1 MKQQSGLERRM
12 SNRIPT
18 TLGMQVYAYG
28 VLVASGVSVDMSEQG
43 LLIRIEQD
51 YSDHELDPGKH
62 LDVMLEPSQD
72 IPTWMP
78 IRVVRKWEEGIAARF
93 IGVDVASPQVS

>member
-1 MKQQSGLERRM
+1 MKQQTGFERRM
-12 SNRIPT
+12 SDRIPT
-18 TLGMQVYAYG
+18 TLGMQIYAYG

-43 LLIRIEQD
+43 LLIRIQQD
-51 YSDHELDPGKH
+51 YSADELDPGKH
-62 LDVMLEPSQD
+62 LEVMLEPSQD

-93 IGVDVASPQVS
+93 IGVDMMSTQAS